1 MKIVRQETICD
12 TSRAPAIFN
21 TLQDD
26 LICLTDRPMFPDC
39 PLVKPSEGYE
49 TDDNVL
55 NLVTFDTEHVSDEE
69 WRDICRRS
77 RCYNYADRTKGE
89 YISINRGNQE
99 DVAEYQNEY
108 DIPHLDDIWDYTI
121 PQEEYEEYDSEEEE
135 EEKESEADDC
145 SSNASA
151 NHVTREEIHG
161 WLRDDVYAAIKND
174 KLDEFIEVFNEYID
188 NPEIEDYFYDYGGR
202 PASSCWE
209 QTNYKYCVCDSEWED
224 VHRQLERRKCNCVN
238 GKRWILY
245 EMANDYE
252 AQKIGKYIA
261 ESEGPFE
268 AVYEVWQ
275 RVDSEAEDEEDQF
288 YQDAYDAQYA
298 IDELRAKQEQEEWE
312 ALRLEYEEEE
322 RRRREEEE
330 IQADFEYWEAVEEA
344 NRPKTRGEE
353 LEEEEE
359 MRIRDRE
366 ERRWKLERWP

>member
-1 MKIVRQETICD
+1 
-12 TSRAPAIFN
+12 
-21 TLQDD
+21 
-26 LICLTDRPMFPDC
+26 MFPDC

-49 TDDNVL
+49 ADDNVL

-89 YISINRGNQE
+89 YISINRGNQ
-99 DVAEYQNEY
+99 DNVAEEQNEY
-108 DIPHLDDIWDYTI
+108 DIPHLDDICDYTI

-135 EEKESEADDC
+135 EEEEKEKADDC

-161 WLRDDVYAAIKND
+161 WIRDDVYAAIRND

-209 QTNYKYCVCDSEWED
+209 QTNYKYCVCDSEWEE

-245 EMANDYE
+245 DLGNEYG
-252 AQKIGKYIA
+252 AQKIGKYID
-261 ESEGPFE
+261 ESGVLD
-268 AVYEVWQ
+268 AGYKVWQ
-275 RVDSEAEDEEDQF
+275 RVASEAEEEQF
-288 YQDAYDAQYA
+288 YRDAYDAQYA
-298 IDELRAKQEQEEWE
+298 IDEITAKQEQEYWE

-322 RRRREEEE
+322 RKRREQEEQDE
-330 IQADFEYWEAVEEA
+330 EDEAFEKAFAED
-344 NRPKTRGEE
+344 RPKTRGEE
-353 LEEEEE
+353 LEEEQE

-366 ERRWKLERWP
+366 QRRWRLEKWA